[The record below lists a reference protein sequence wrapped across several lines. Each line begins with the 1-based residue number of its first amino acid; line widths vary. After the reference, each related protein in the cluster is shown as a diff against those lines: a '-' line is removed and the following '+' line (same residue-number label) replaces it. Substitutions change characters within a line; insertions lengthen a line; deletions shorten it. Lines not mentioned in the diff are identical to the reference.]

1 MRFVA
6 NNPKDAKEA
15 LININEFKGGY
26 ANLID
31 EARMDKKFAK
41 ESNNLMQV
49 SDGLWKTRWGTR
61 YYGLAL
67 NANPD
72 GSAEYVKSDGTT
84 ELIVID
90 NGTARKSTD
99 GGTWS
104 NISGAS
110 FTAGVKCYFL
120 QIGATDKTTGTKK
133 SYLYI
138 TNGTD
143 PITRYDGTS
152 LTTYTEIN
160 APANLTAS
168 LVTSGLS
175 SGVYTYYAEVT
186 ALNSIGETVGSTEA
200 SII

>member
-61 YYGLAL
+61 YYGLTL
-67 NANPD
+67 TANPD
-72 GSAEYVKSDGTT
+72 GAAEYLKSDGTT

-90 NGTARKSTD
+90 NGTAKKSTD
-99 GGTWS
+99 GEAWS
-104 NISGAS
+104 NISGAT
-110 FTAGVKCYFL
+110 FTAGLKCYFL
-120 QIGATDKTTGTKK
+120 QIAG
-133 SYLYI
+133 YLYI
-138 TNGTD
+138 ANGTD
-143 PITRYDGTS
+143 SLTRYDGST
-152 LTTYTEIN
+152 LTQYSALA
-160 APANLTAS
+160 APANLAAS
-168 LVTSGLS
+168 LVASGLS
-175 SGVYTYYAEVT
+175 SGSFTYYSQVT
-186 ALNSIGETVGSTEA
+186 ALNDVGETVGSTEA
-200 SII
+200 SIRSE